1 MKIFTSIVILLISV
15 NLNAQ
20 LKPGFEPEE
29 AQDLIAICNSYTF
42 LELYEDDTDIIP
54 KGYKKK
60 FTSETIG
67 MDNQFQIYSTGK
79 TGVIHFRGSTSQVT
93 SWIENMYSA
102 MIPAKG
108 VVKIN
113 NKEHTYQFANDTLAA
128 VHSGYALAILLQ
140 APSLLEQI
148 KQLNAQGIHSI
159 LITGHSQGGALA
171 TLCRAYLEHLPS
183 ETVAAKN
190 QFKTYSFANPMV
202 GNKAFAEEYNTMYS
216 ADKTSFRIINPADM
230 IQEMPVHY
238 DEDKKLINAER
249 IFNTISGKEKLS
261 LKKLSVEF
269 VARNFERT
277 LANHIGFSNRQ
288 IERFVSKVITSIEM
302 PEYTKDINYYKAGA
316 VMTLRPFVYP
326 TVAIEESQLSEY
338 DLKDLLQDDN
348 GTFYKKEPAFFQ
360 HKPYNYYVGVLQKY
374 LPKEYDSLKRK
385 YLPENL

>member
-1 MKIFTSIVILLISV
+1 MKIFTSIVILVISV

-20 LKPGFEPEE
+20 LQPGFEPEE
-29 AQDLIAICNSYTF
+29 ARDLTAICNSYTF

-54 KGYKKK
+54 KDYKKK

-67 MDNQFQIYSTGK
+67 MDNQFQIYTKGK
-79 TGVIHFRGSTSQVT
+79 IGVIHFRGSTSQVT

-113 NKEHTYQFANDTLAA
+113 NKEHTYQFASDTLAA

-148 KQLNAQGIHSI
+148 KRLNAQGIHSM

-171 TLCRAYLEHLPS
+171 TLCRTYLEHLPS
-183 ETVAAKN
+183 EIVSDKN
-190 QFKTYSFANPMV
+190 KFKTYSFASPMV
-202 GNKAFAEEYNTMYS
+202 GNKAFAEEYNAMYS
-216 ADKTSFRIINPADM
+216 ANKTSFRIINPADM
-230 IQEMPVHY
+230 IHEMPVHY
-238 DEDKKLINAER
+238 DEDKKLINTER

-261 LKKLSVEF
+261 LKKLGVEF

-288 IERFVSKVITSIEM
+288 IERFVSKAITSLEM
-302 PEYTKDINYYKAGA
+302 PEYTKDINYYKAGE
-316 VMTLRPFVYP
+316 VMTLRPFIYP

-338 DLKDLLQDDN
+338 DLTDLLQDDN

-374 LPKEYDSLKRK
+374 LPKEYDSLKRR
-385 YLPENL
+385 YLQENL

>member
-1 MKIFTSIVILLISV
+1 
-15 NLNAQ
+15 
-20 LKPGFEPEE
+20 
-29 AQDLIAICNSYTF
+29 
-42 LELYEDDTDIIP
+42 
-54 KGYKKK
+54 
-60 FTSETIG
+60 
-67 MDNQFQIYSTGK
+67 
-79 TGVIHFRGSTSQVT
+79 
-93 SWIENMYSA
+93 
-102 MIPAKG
+102 
-108 VVKIN
+108 
-113 NKEHTYQFANDTLAA
+113 
-128 VHSGYALAILLQ
+128 
-140 APSLLEQI
+140 
-148 KQLNAQGIHSI
+148 
-159 LITGHSQGGALA
+159 
-171 TLCRAYLEHLPS
+171 
-183 ETVAAKN
+183 
-190 QFKTYSFANPMV
+190 MV